1 MSNVGVSTVGR
12 VKLRSPAIAAV
23 LDLLMV
29 VLFAAIGRRS
39 HAEAAALSGLFH
51 TAWPFVVGGAI
62 GWLVTFALYRNKF
75 DAFLIVPTGIVVWVM
90 TVGVGMT
97 LRALTGQGTA
107 GSFIIVASVATAVLL
122 LGWRALA
129 KLVPSGRP

>member
-1 MSNVGVSTVGR
+1 MVP
-12 VKLRSPAIAAV
+12 VKFRSPVVAAV

-39 HAEAAALSGLFH
+39 HEEATALSGLVH
-51 TAWPFVVGGAI
+51 TAWPFVVGAAI
-62 GWLVTFALYRNKF
+62 GWVVTFALYRNKF

-90 TVGVGMT
+90 TVAVGMV

-107 GSFIIVASVATAVLL
+107 GSFIIVATISTAVLL
-122 LGWRALA
+122 LGWRALTRF
-129 KLVPSGRP
+129 VPSVR

>member
-1 MSNVGVSTVGR
+1 MVP
-12 VKLRSPAIAAV
+12 VKFRSPAVAAV
-23 LDLLMV
+23 IDIAMI

-39 HAEAAALSGLFH
+39 HEEATALSGLVH
-51 TAWPFVVGGAI
+51 TAWPFVVGAAI
-62 GWLVTFALYRNKF
+62 GWVVTFALYRNKF

-90 TVGVGMT
+90 TVAVGMG

-107 GSFIIVASVATAVLL
+107 GSFIVVAPISTAVLL

-129 KLVPSGRP
+129 RFVPSVR

>member
-1 MSNVGVSTVGR
+1 MKFRT
-12 VKLRSPAIAAV
+12 PAVAAV
-23 LDLLMV
+23 LDLLMI

-51 TAWPFVVGGAI
+51 TAWPFVVGAAI
-62 GWLVTFALYRNKF
+62 GWIVTFALYRNKF

-90 TVGVGMT
+90 TVALGMV
-97 LRALTGQGTA
+97 LRAVTGQGTA
-107 GSFIIVASVATAVLL
+107 GSFIIVATLSTAVLL

-129 KLVPSGRP
+129 RFIPSVR

>member
-1 MSNVGVSTVGR
+1 MVP
-12 VKLRSPAIAAV
+12 VKFRSPVVAAV

-39 HAEAAALSGLFH
+39 HEEATALSGLVH
-51 TAWPFVVGGAI
+51 TAWPFVVGAAI
-62 GWLVTFALYRNKF
+62 GWVVTFALYRNKF

-90 TVGVGMT
+90 TVAVGMV

-107 GSFIIVASVATAVLL
+107 GSFIIVATISTAVLL

-129 KLVPSGRP
+129 RFVPSVR

>member
-1 MSNVGVSTVGR
+1 M
-12 VKLRSPAIAAV
+12 KLRSPAIAAV
-23 LDLLMV
+23 LDLLVV

-39 HAEAAALSGLFH
+39 HAEATALSGLFH

-75 DAFLIVPTGIVVWVM
+75 DAFLIVPTGIVVWVT
-90 TVGVGMT
+90 TVVVGMA

-107 GSFIIVASVATAVLL
+107 GSFIIVATVATAVLL

-129 KLVPSGRP
+129 RLVPSVRR

>member
-1 MSNVGVSTVGR
+1 MVR
-12 VKLRSPAIAAV
+12 VKFRSPVVTAV

-39 HAEAAALSGLFH
+39 HEEATALSGLVH
-51 TAWPFVVGGAI
+51 TAWPFVVGAAI
-62 GWLVTFALYRNKF
+62 GWVVTFALYRNKF

-90 TVGVGMT
+90 TVAVGMV

-107 GSFIIVASVATAVLL
+107 GSFIIVATISTAVLL

-129 KLVPSGRP
+129 RFVPSVR

>member
-1 MSNVGVSTVGR
+1 MVP
-12 VKLRSPAIAAV
+12 VKFRSPVVAAV

-39 HAEAAALSGLFH
+39 HEEATALSGLVH
-51 TAWPFVVGGAI
+51 TAWPFVVGAAI
-62 GWLVTFALYRNKF
+62 GWVVTFALYRNKF

-90 TVGVGMT
+90 TVAVGMV

-107 GSFIIVASVATAVLL
+107 GSFIVVATISTAVLL

-129 KLVPSGRP
+129 RFVPSVR

>member
-1 MSNVGVSTVGR
+1 MGR

-23 LDLLMV
+23 LDLLVV

-39 HAEAAALSGLFH
+39 HAEATALSGLFH

-75 DAFLIVPTGIVVWVM
+75 DAFLIVPTGIVVWVT
-90 TVGVGMT
+90 TVVVGMA

-107 GSFIIVASVATAVLL
+107 GSFIIVATVATAVLL

-129 KLVPSGRP
+129 RLVPSVRR

>member
-1 MSNVGVSTVGR
+1 MVP
-12 VKLRSPAIAAV
+12 VKFRSPVVAAV

-39 HAEAAALSGLFH
+39 HEEATALSGLVH
-51 TAWPFVVGGAI
+51 TAWPFVVGAAI
-62 GWLVTFALYRNKF
+62 GWVVTFALYRNKF

-90 TVGVGMT
+90 TVALGMI

-107 GSFIIVASVATAVLL
+107 GSFIIVATISTAVLL

-129 KLVPSGRP
+129 RFVPSVR